1 VFVAETALHLWRKQK
16 GEIEMSFYTN
26 SQGLNISYTEAGDK
40 NAKTILFL
48 GGFGAAHDV
57 LPNRMFDVLVNQGY
71 HCVAFDYRGYG
82 KSTPSKYNSMA
93 WCALDAKELLEHLN
107 IDKAIF
113 YGGSMGLSVLLA
125 YFKAYGDKY
134 VDSIIIFD
142 QPPSVSSREDWPY
155 GRLRGKQDLMKL
167 LDSLAKMFHDPDAFF
182 AQDGEESSPNAYPE
196 LDLPPEMRMSIAD
209 MITSEED
216 ISKLPPEFKS
226 IMEMIKNGLSSSVD
240 QLAIIATWFDSGY
253 QDYRAVVPTIKVP
266 ALVLAP
272 NPGSLYMYEA
282 TEYYRDHLGGPVTFV
297 ELNPGTH
304 FALFEHFDTVAQNV
318 LDFLSKR

>member
-1 VFVAETALHLWRKQK
+1 
-16 GEIEMSFYTN
+16 MSFYTN
-26 SQGLNISYTEAGDK
+26 SQGLKISYTEAGDK

-209 MITSEED
+209 MITSAED

-226 IMEMIKNGLSSSVD
+226 IMEMIKNGLSNSID

-297 ELNPGTH
+297 ELKPGTH